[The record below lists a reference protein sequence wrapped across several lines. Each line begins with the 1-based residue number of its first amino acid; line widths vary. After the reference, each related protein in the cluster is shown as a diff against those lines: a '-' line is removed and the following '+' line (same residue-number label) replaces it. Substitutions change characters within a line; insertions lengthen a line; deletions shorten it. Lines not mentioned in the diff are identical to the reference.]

1 MGTSQTTAPQRPQ
14 LSPAMMNGNSF
25 PPFLWKYPSTGPVTT
40 SLREHPVGL
49 HTSFSTSSLHCHV
62 LLGMFALFAQ
72 LFPSLSQAKWMLS
85 QLSALLCCLLS
96 FWLSEGLPV
105 NSWEIRGGSQVE
117 LRGEF
122 ALWVLYCWWKWRSQR
137 APTWSLRAHGALA
150 KLAAK
155 ENEKYLFPVNWTD
168 WGTIKH
174 EITLSTTDRHS
185 LAVPFDIKYNTEI
198 SHLSCLDILFAAND
212 SEKILSLGHFAYNCL
227 WQSWNSP
234 PWSRF
239 PVEASVL

>member
-1 MGTSQTTAPQRPQ
+1 MSCRNAGISCGIIKERGTKSCPKFFKKWNLKCNKSMGTFQTTAPQRPQ

-85 QLSALLCCLLS
+85 QPAALLCCLLS

-105 NSWEIRGGSQVE
+105 NSWEIRGV
-117 LRGEF
+117 R
-122 ALWVLYCWWKWRSQR
+122 R
-137 APTWSLRAHGALA
+137 WS
-150 KLAAK
+150 
-155 ENEKYLFPVNWTD
+155 
-168 WGTIKH
+168 
-174 EITLSTTDRHS
+174 
-185 LAVPFDIKYNTEI
+185 
-198 SHLSCLDILFAAND
+198 
-212 SEKILSLGHFAYNCL
+212 
-227 WQSWNSP
+227 
-234 PWSRF
+234 
-239 PVEASVL
+239 